1 MSIISKQWAESQ
13 NETRWDFD
21 ILEEAN
27 NLQPEHYLPIICEGY
42 GFIAIAKDEYGGIHL
57 GFEDKEG
64 TDNVNWVD
72 YNEIVK

>member
-1 MSIISKQWAESQ
+1 MAEFSKQWVLKQDPEA
-13 NETRWDFD
+13 TMWDFD

-27 NLQPEHYLPIICEGY
+27 NLEPEHYIPVICEGY

-57 GFEDKEG
+57 GFKDDQ
-64 TDNVNWVD
+64 DNVNWVD